1 MGVVNLSLSLS
12 ENDFN
17 ILNEVAKEQNI
28 TWDQCIIQLIRL
40 EYRKFE
46 ERKEDNR
53 EKWKEELVKLM
64 QEKDPERYKE
74 VKAEYEE
81 EKRKNKKFISKYYE
95 KTLKSSQRMLESL
108 KH

>member
-28 TWDQCIIQLIRL
+28 TCDQCIIQLIRL

-53 EKWKEELVKLM
+53 EKM
-64 QEKDPERYKE
+64 ERRISE
-74 VKAEYEE
+74 INAG
-81 EKRKNKKFISKYYE
+81 KRSRKI
-95 KTLKSSQRMLESL
+95 
-108 KH
+108 

>member
-53 EKWKEELVKLM
+53 EKM
-64 QEKDPERYKE
+64 ERRISE
-74 VKAEYEE
+74 INAG
-81 EKRKNKKFISKYYE
+81 KRSRKI
-95 KTLKSSQRMLESL
+95 
-108 KH
+108 

>member
-1 MGVVNLSLSLS
+1 MGVVNLSLS

-53 EKWKEELVKLM
+53 EKM
-64 QEKDPERYKE
+64 ERRISE
-74 VKAEYEE
+74 INAG
-81 EKRKNKKFISKYYE
+81 KRSRKI
-95 KTLKSSQRMLESL
+95 
-108 KH
+108 

>member
-1 MGVVNLSLSLS
+1 M
-12 ENDFN
+12 
-17 ILNEVAKEQNI
+17 
-28 TWDQCIIQLIRL
+28 
-40 EYRKFE
+40 
-46 ERKEDNR
+46 
-53 EKWKEELVKLM
+53 KLM

>member
-12 ENDFN
+12 ESDFN

-53 EKWKEELVKLM
+53 EKM
-64 QEKDPERYKE
+64 ERRISE
-74 VKAEYEE
+74 INAG
-81 EKRKNKKFISKYYE
+81 KRSRKI
-95 KTLKSSQRMLESL
+95 
-108 KH
+108 